1 MMFASYLRNGSLVTV
16 DVQVSDRERR
26 TLLYYITIVAG
37 VVCKYERAPCRVLL
51 SCLLHEW
58 HTLYYKCTS
67 VRSSISTLCLVCS
80 LVLTSA
86 ESLVVRKLIGS
97 LICYHYTTIYYSAV
111 ASNLLRLSISRA
123 ILSDQPELV
132 L

>member
-51 SCLLHEW
+51 SCLCMNGIHCTTNALAYDQVYSLQSSPNECRVFGGKKVDW
-58 HTLYYKCTS
+58 LSDMLSLYY
-67 VRSSISTLCLVCS
+67 
-80 LVLTSA
+80 
-86 ESLVVRKLIGS
+86 
-97 LICYHYTTIYYSAV
+97 
-111 ASNLLRLSISRA
+111 N
-123 ILSDQPELV
+123 ILQCCCK
-132 L
+132 

>member
-26 TLLYYITIVAG
+26 TLLYYITIVPG
-37 VVCKYERAPCRVLL
+37 VICKYERAPCRVLL
-51 SCLLHEW
+51 SCLCMNGIH
-58 HTLYYKCTS
+58 CTTNAL
-67 VRSSISTLCLVCS
+67 SSISTLSLVCS

-111 ASNLLRLSISRA
+111 ASNLLRLAISRA